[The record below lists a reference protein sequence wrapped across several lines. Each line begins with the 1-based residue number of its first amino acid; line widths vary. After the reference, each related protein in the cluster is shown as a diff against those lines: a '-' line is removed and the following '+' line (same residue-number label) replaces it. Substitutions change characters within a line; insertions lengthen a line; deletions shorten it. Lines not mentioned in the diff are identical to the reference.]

1 MGLGLRNG
9 EADLGSGG
17 FCLRLSVAAE
27 QGQRAPS
34 PSPGGCESPKD
45 TGTHVVVG
53 AEPCVSKTIY
63 FPGFISVIASC

>member
-45 TGTHVVVG
+45 TGDVDTGHGSVR
-53 AEPCVSKTIY
+53 
-63 FPGFISVIASC
+63 GFFLH